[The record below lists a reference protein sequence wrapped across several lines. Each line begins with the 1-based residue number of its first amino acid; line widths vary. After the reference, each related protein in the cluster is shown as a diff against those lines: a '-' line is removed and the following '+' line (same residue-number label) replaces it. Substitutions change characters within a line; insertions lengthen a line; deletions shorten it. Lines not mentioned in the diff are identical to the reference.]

1 MASPNSQNTREE
13 THLIVTTMGRLLYEE
28 IKAGVFKLNQL
39 KQNTDD
45 SVLKEKLNRDGSKIL
60 KNE

>member
-1 MASPNSQNTREE
+1 
-13 THLIVTTMGRLLYEE
+13 LYEE

-45 SVLKEKLNRDGSKIL
+45 SVLKEELNRDGSKIL